1 MKKAGLHIALL
12 LLAALYCLAMSH
24 VVRAD
29 SAGVLQGAQAPST
42 GSTISGPTG
51 LFLHH
56 TSQTESLV
64 NAFNGPVA
72 GGLKDRIGGS
82 VACIKAHERNEQT
95 AYVFR
100 VEASRSLLLAL
111 RRSELIFPFHTYW

>member
-1 MKKAGLHIALL
+1 VKKAGLHIALL
-12 LLAALYCLAMSH
+12 LLAALYCLAMGH

-29 SAGVLQGAQAPST
+29 SAGVLQGEHSPST

-64 NAFNGPVA
+64 QVVSGPSAAGSKDLSTGFAACVRANDRDVRAAFVRQA
-72 GGLKDRIGGS
+72 R
-82 VACIKAHERNEQT
+82 
-95 AYVFR
+95 
-100 VEASRSLLLAL
+100 ASRSLLVAQ
-111 RRSELIFPFHTYW
+111 RRSDLTYPFHTFW